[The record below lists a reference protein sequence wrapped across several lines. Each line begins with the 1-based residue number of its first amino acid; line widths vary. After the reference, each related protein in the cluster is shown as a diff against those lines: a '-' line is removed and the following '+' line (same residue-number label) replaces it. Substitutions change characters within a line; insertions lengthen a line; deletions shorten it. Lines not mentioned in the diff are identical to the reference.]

1 MNEYAYIFGSQN
13 QALTETKEVKIRLP
27 VAHLIKLHGLKLVKG
42 RNISDTVSAALND
55 YFAKMNAEQTAAE
68 AAAAETAGSS

>member
-42 RNISDTVSAALND
+42 RNISDTVSAALTD
-55 YFAKMNAEQTAAE
+55 YFAKMNAEQTVVE
-68 AAAAETAGSS
+68 EKPTETVGSS